1 MTLSVRAARGSIAA
15 AVLAALLASCAPAP
29 ERVVEVPPPPPQTP
43 TAPVYD
49 RMPVAAINQSISS
62 EEAIWHLRAGMNVAA
77 LNCGTGGHKAVD
89 AGYNQMIALHK
100 DMLGNA
106 YEAEAQR
113 FGKDRTGIRAM
124 DRHQTGLYNFFAN
137 IRSLGQFC
145 RIADAIATR
154 ANAMSSTEL
163 ALAARHFLAEL
174 EEPLR

>member
-1 MTLSVRAARGSIAA
+1 MTISVRAMRGGIAA
-15 AVLAALLASCAPAP
+15 SMLAVLLASCASAP
-29 ERVVEVPPPPPQTP
+29 ERVMEAPPPPQTP

-49 RMPVAAINQSISS
+49 RLPVAAINQGISS

-77 LNCGTGGHKAVD
+77 LNCGTGGHKAVE

-106 YEAEAQR
+106 YEAETLR
-113 FGKDRTGIRAM
+113 FGKDRAGVREM

-137 IRSLGQFC
+137 IGSLGWFC
-145 RIADAIATR
+145 RIADGIADR